1 MCFVICEIFF
11 RIQLYAR
18 KFRTRS
24 HFILVP
30 KNSKQFFTR
39 FSSIMKKIQKY
50 LCAEEIHKTKFSS
63 PIGPIKIETCVHGL
77 RSVDFDSTVTNDNFL
92 QKASSSI
99 EILKSSSD
107 DSLSSVKQ
115 FKRWLENFF
124 FEFEADPDVDI
135 CSSVIGVEGSRT
147 FRQKGKL
154 YDLCTLYMN
163 LMIF

>member
-1 MCFVICEIFF
+1 
-11 RIQLYAR
+11 
-18 KFRTRS
+18 
-24 HFILVP
+24 
-30 KNSKQFFTR
+30 
-39 FSSIMKKIQKY
+39 MKKFQKY
-50 LCAEEIHKTKFSS
+50 SCAEEIHKTKFSS

-99 EILKSSSD
+99 EILESSSD

-135 CSSVIGVEGSRT
+135 CSSVIGVEGSRS
-147 FRQKGKL
+147 FRQKGKYEL
-154 YDLCTLYMN
+154 
-163 LMIF
+163 